1 MLLKEGMKVKVINE
15 NHRCYGEIG
24 TVHAVYKNFMNV
36 VVVEFKNTD
45 GDIVLK
51 KLKSE
56 DLEEYNEVKPDTP
69 NNAITIT
76 PEEFDEIVL
85 NKMCPNPMEFKSIK
99 DAIGFT
105 HLQAA
110 ILAELRY
117 HLFGED
123 V

>member
-1 MLLKEGMKVKVINE
+1 MLKEGMKVKVINKKYQS
-15 NHRCYGEIG
+15 YGAIG
-24 TVHAVYKNFMNV
+24 TVHAVYDKFMNV
-36 VVVEFKNTD
+36 VVVKFENTD
-45 GDIVLK
+45 GDLVLK
-51 KLKSE
+51 KFRAE
-56 DLEEYNEVKPDTP
+56 DLEEYNDTEKDTP

-76 PEEFDEIVL
+76 PEEYDNIVI

-99 DAIGFT
+99 DAIGYT
-105 HLQAA
+105 HLQAG